1 MKIITKEPIHKGWS
15 KDRKYCVKDE
25 AGETYLLRVSDI
37 SQYDAKRFEF
47 DMMQK
52 VAALGV
58 PMCKPLEFGRSEE
71 GVYSIQSWIDG
82 VDAEEWI
89 PRQPDSIQYAYCLE
103 AGRILKK
110 IHSIRAPK
118 TQEDWEIRFN
128 RKIDQKIKNYQE
140 CPLRYEK
147 DQPFLDY
154 IQENRDLFPI

>member
-58 PMCKPLEFGRSEE
+58 PMCKPLEFGR
-71 GVYSIQSWIDG
+71 QKR
-82 VDAEEWI
+82 A
-89 PRQPDSIQYAYCLE
+89 
-103 AGRILKK
+103 
-110 IHSIRAPK
+110 SIRY
-118 TQEDWEIRFN
+118 RVG
-128 RKIDQKIKNYQE
+128 
-140 CPLRYEK
+140 
-147 DQPFLDY
+147 
-154 IQENRDLFPI
+154 